1 MTELERTEL
10 LVNKHGEVCTRTDAA
25 QILSKCR
32 QTINKMLADG
42 RLDSACAG
50 EMVDVRSI
58 ARYISAPER
67 TEFEAHKRNMQR
79 KHKSEWAV

>member
-1 MTELERTEL
+1 MTEQERVEL

-25 QILSKCR
+25 KILSKCR
-32 QTINKMLADG
+32 QTINAMLADG

-50 EMVDVRSI
+50 DMVDVRSI
-58 ARYISAPER
+58 ARYIMAPR
-67 TEFEAHKRNMQR
+67 QADFEVHKRNMQR